1 MYYIIWLRKDID
13 YCLINT
19 CLNGGTC
26 QDLDGPGF
34 QCLCPPGFKGSNCQL
49 RSACSNSQC
58 VHAVNCKQLIQPV
71 NGIDYE
77 CMCQPGWTG
86 QFCDQSKWK
95 KKERTMGIF

>member
-1 MYYIIWLRKDID
+1 MAPCTVNPCKRDID

-49 RSACSNSQC
+49 PSPCSNSQC
-58 VHAVNCKQLIQPV
+58 VHARDCKQLIQPV

-77 CMCQPGWTG
+77 CNCQPGWTG
-86 QFCDQSKWK
+86 QFCDESKL
-95 KKERTMGIF
+95 IFTLLFR